1 MVEASRPTHR
11 RRTLAGTMSKL
22 ITIVGPSGVG
32 KTSLV
37 NALSKAADFSVA
49 YEQHNERPFQSL
61 FKQDG
66 HFALANQLDYLLF
79 RAEQERDLR
88 HSPLI
93 ALSDG
98 GLDLDFHG
106 FTRLF
111 HARGFLNDMEFDLCR
126 RFHSWTRE
134 LLPPPDLVIALSAPD
149 KTVRQ
154 RLASRN
160 RINIASAEDTALF
173 NSLVE
178 EWLETLPPANLLRL
192 NVGKEK
198 PDYAKSIDIILKHIQ
213 KIFTV

>member
-1 MVEASRPTHR
+1 
-11 RRTLAGTMSKL
+11 MSKL

-37 NALSKAADFSVA
+37 NALSRAADFSVA
-49 YEQHNERPFQSL
+49 YEQHSERPFQSL
-61 FKQDG
+61 FKRDS

-79 RAEQERDLR
+79 RAEQERELR
-88 HSPLI
+88 RSPLI
-93 ALSDG
+93 ALTDG
-98 GLDLDFHG
+98 GLDLDFYG

-111 HARGFLNDMEFDLCR
+111 HTRGFLSGAEFDLCR
-126 RFHSWTRE
+126 RFHAWTRE

-149 KTVRQ
+149 KTIRQ

-173 NSLVE
+173 NSFLE
-178 EWLETLPPANLLRL
+178 EWLATLPKENLLRL
-192 NVGKEK
+192 DVGKEK
-198 PDYAKSIDIILKHIQ
+198 LDYAKSADIILKHIQ

>member
-1 MVEASRPTHR
+1 
-11 RRTLAGTMSKL
+11 MSKL

-37 NALSKAADFSVA
+37 HALSRAADFSIA

-61 FKQDG
+61 FIQDT
-66 HFALANQLDYLLF
+66 HFALANQLDYLLY
-79 RAEQERDLR
+79 RAEQERELR
-88 HSPLI
+88 RSPLI
-93 ALSDG
+93 ALTDG

-111 HARGFLNDMEFDLCR
+111 HTRGFLSDAEFDLCR
-126 RFHSWTRE
+126 RFYAWTRE

-160 RINIASAEDTALF
+160 RINIASAEDTAQF
-173 NSLVE
+173 NFLVDK
-178 EWLETLPPANLLRL
+178 WLEKIPLANLLRL
-192 NVGKEK
+192 DVGREK
-198 PDYAKSIDIILKHIQ
+198 LDYSRSVDIILKHIQ
-213 KIFTV
+213 NIFTV